1 MKGYYATLKKTLE
14 INPKHPLILGLK
26 KQVEKGESSVDL
38 EEKAQ
43 VLYETSLLRSGFDL
57 KDTLDFAARVERVLR
72 LSLGVDLEAEAEVD
86 VVPAP
91 EKTEDESEEKSAAAG
106 EEGDAEE
113 VEHDEL

>member
-26 KQVEKGESSVDL
+26 KQVEKGETSVDL

-72 LSLGVDLEAEAEVD
+72 GSLGVDLEAEAEVE
-86 VVPAP
+86 VAPAP
-91 EKTEDESEEKSAAAG
+91 EKSEEEDKSESKDG
-106 EEGDAEE
+106 EAEAEE